1 MLNIGY
7 FADGKWGLNCF
18 KQIIHSKKISIK
30 FVVLRYANP
39 DLKLMKLARKKY
51 IDCYIE
57 QDVNHYSFIEKISKY
72 NVDLLVSMSFDQ
84 IFKQPILDLYKNKII
99 NCHAGKLPEYRG
111 RNILN
116 WALINGEKDFG
127 ITVHFVNEKIDDGD
141 IILQKILKIKENY
154 NYKMLLK
161 ISAVECSRLLFDAL
175 KLFVNNKVTS
185 YKQNLK
191 NGFYCKRRK
200 SGDEIINWNDKRVNI
215 HNFIKGVRGGGISAI
230 SYIQS
235 NKIKIFKSEI
245 VDMYM
250 GNKKNGEV
258 VKANKKH
265 IYINTIDGILKI
277 ISYKADILI
286 SKGDILN

>member
-1 MLNIGY
+1 
-7 FADGKWGLNCF
+7 
-18 KQIIHSKKISIK
+18 
-30 FVVLRYANP
+30 
-39 DLKLMKLARKKY
+39 
-51 IDCYIE
+51 
-57 QDVNHYSFIEKISKY
+57 
-72 NVDLLVSMSFDQ
+72 MSFDQ

-154 NYKMLLK
+154 NYKILLK
-161 ISAVECSRLLFDAL
+161 ISAIECSTLLFDAL

-245 VDMYM
+245 VDICMR
-250 GNKKNGEV
+250 NKKIGEV

-277 ISYKADILI
+277 ISYKADIII